1 MRKGKLNM
9 ERHDDK
15 LKYGNFDT
23 FYAALVDSSKKDEP
37 NNFILNDP
45 IENYIYLKFL
55 FDNVDE
61 IDIFVE
67 NLDYLIDT
75 YNKAEVLVEGD
86 DKRKQVLHDFWK
98 SFESYMSKK
107 QNSLQFIYKN
117 SGGTDKFKE
126 QDRINKI
133 LLDTKSVSGL
143 QLYVLRD
150 DLSIVEGLNF
160 FLLVPK
166 YSMVLTVQ
174 KMGDETFHVCYFHN
188 EELYKSVKDIF
199 GTFVKLSARK
209 VIIIQDDNGGV

>member
-1 MRKGKLNM
+1 M

-23 FYAALVDSSKKDEP
+23 CYAALVDSSKKDEP

-45 IENYIYLKFL
+45 IENFIYLKFL
-55 FDNVDE
+55 FDNVNE

-117 SGGTDKFKE
+117 SGGTDNFKE

-133 LLDTKSVSGL
+133 LLDTKSVSDV